1 MYLEKVTIVTKNS
14 DNKLGMRLLSILNQ
28 FKEIHL
34 FFDWITPFPQM
45 LELCN
50 ISNLTFMV
58 IVRSKIELYSL
69 NLIRINSK
77 ICRRKPAPNLHAWH
91 DSECSSKLVVSHSI
105 WGNKSIFCSCMEPL
119 THLCTY
125 STGTEIALPYQYSI
139 IHELMIVF
147 IWLSEPV

>member
-58 IVRSKIELYSL
+58 EYVVKL
-69 NLIRINSK
+69 NY
-77 ICRRKPAPNLHAWH
+77 
-91 DSECSSKLVVSHSI
+91 
-105 WGNKSIFCSCMEPL
+105 
-119 THLCTY
+119 T
-125 STGTEIALPYQYSI
+125 AL
-139 IHELMIVF
+139 
-147 IWLSEPV
+147 IWLE